1 MSMNKIN
8 YEEFKKLDLRVGQ
21 IKAVKIHPNADKL
34 YILVVDLGE
43 GEHDIQ
49 LVAGL
54 KEHYGEDDLIGKKIV
69 VVRNLEPS
77 VIRGIE
83 SQGMLLAAV
92 FNNKVSLVVP
102 EMSIETGAKVK

>member
-1 MSMNKIN
+1 MEKVP
-8 YEEFKKLDLRVGQ
+8 YKEWKKLDLRVGN
-21 IKAVKIHPNADKL
+21 ITAVKEHPQADRL
-34 YILVVDLGE
+34 FVLNVDLGT

-54 KEHYGEDDLIGKKIV
+54 KGYYEEDDLMGKKVIV
-69 VVRNLEPS
+69 IKNLEPS

-92 FNNKVSLVVP
+92 FKDDVVLLQP
-102 EMSIETGAKVK
+102 EKDIEVDAKIE

>member
-1 MSMNKIN
+1 MEKISFN
-8 YEEFKKLDLRVGQ
+8 EFKKIDLRVGR
-21 IKAVKIHPNADKL
+21 IKSVKIHPDAEKL
-34 YILVVDLGE
+34 YILVIDLGE

-54 KEHYGEDDLIGKKIV
+54 KVAYQEDELIGKNII

-92 FNNKVSLVVP
+92 FGEKITLIQP
-102 EMSIETGAKVK
+102 ERDIEIGAKVE

>member
-1 MSMNKIN
+1 MEKIKS
-8 YEEFKKLDLRVGQ
+8 EDWKKLDLRIGKV
-21 IKAVKIHPNADKL
+21 KAVKIHPNADKL
-34 YILVVDLGE
+34 YIVLVDLGK

-54 KEHYGEDDLIGKKIV
+54 KQHYKENELINKKIV
-69 VVRNLEPS
+69 IIRNLEPS

-92 FNNKVSLVVP
+92 FKDKVVLIQP
-102 EMSIETGAKVK
+102 EKDIEVGAKVQ